1 MMLQSVQYQSVKFDD
16 TDSISLCSV
25 SECQFD
31 DTDSIS
37 LCSVSECQF
46 DDTDSIL

>member
-1 MMLQSVQYQSVKFDD
+1 MILTVSLCVQYQSVKFDD

-37 LCSVSECQF
+37 LCSVSECQV
-46 DDTDSIL
+46 